1 MLMQIVH
8 GVAGVTSGKWF
19 SAVPCS
25 ISVLG
30 TSRPGEPD
38 CEGIFKLGLDLTQ
51 TWQTALLIF
60 EVCSR
65 KRLILASARKGQ
77 TIKSYKRLPEAIS
90 APFFS
95 LISNLLDVEVVGQSS
110 LLALVSAPN
119 MISSSLEQIIVNISI
134 RSSSSSSQ

>member
-38 CEGIFKLGLDLTQ
+38 CDAILMLGLHSTHGKHSLT
-51 TWQTALLIF
+51 
-60 EVCSR
+60 V
-65 KRLILASARKGQ
+65 LADFLGKKKCAWKNVDHKQ
-77 TIKSYKRLPEAIS
+77 C
-90 APFFS
+90 
-95 LISNLLDVEVVGQSS
+95 
-110 LLALVSAPN
+110 
-119 MISSSLEQIIVNISI
+119 
-134 RSSSSSSQ
+134 